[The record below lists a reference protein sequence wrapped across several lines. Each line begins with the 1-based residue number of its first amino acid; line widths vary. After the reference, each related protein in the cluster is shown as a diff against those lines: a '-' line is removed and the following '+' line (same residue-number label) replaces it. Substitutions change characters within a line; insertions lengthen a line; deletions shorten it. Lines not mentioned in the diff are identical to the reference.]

1 MTIGVSSNH
10 PVLSPMSSLSP
21 LSRLKPLKG
30 VRIFSLA
37 LNLPGPAALWR
48 LRSMGA
54 RCTKVDPPAGDPMRL
69 YSASAFADLSDGLK
83 SVTLDLKSAAGQAR
97 LHRLLAQTDVLL
109 TSFRPSALAKL
120 GLDGKRLKK
129 SHPALSLVAIV
140 GAPGERAEEPGHDL
154 TYQAEVGLVPDLALP
169 PSLLADMAGALA
181 ASEAVLQTVLV
192 QRQTGRGAHLEVA
205 LSEAARWLALPRQ
218 WGLTEAGQLLG
229 GAHAGYRV
237 YPCKNGRVA
246 LAALEPHFAAALGR
260 VVGLGPIAPEACLLP
275 ATHEAVAAFVASKT
289 RAQLDRLA
297 TQHDLPLL
305 TLPA

>member
-1 MTIGVSSNH
+1 MLLNFSV
-10 PVLSPMSSLSP
+10 
-21 LSRLKPLKG
+21 KPLKG
-30 VRIFSLA
+30 VRIVSLA

-48 LRSMGA
+48 LRAMGA

-69 YSASAFADLSDGLK
+69 YSPAAFADLSAGLK
-83 SVTLDLKSAAGQAR
+83 AVTLDLKAADGQAK
-97 LHRLLAQTDVLL
+97 LHKLLAQADVLL

-120 GLDGKRLKK
+120 GLDGKSLKRA
-129 SHPALSLVAIV
+129 HPALSLVTIV

-154 TYQAEVGLVPDLALP
+154 TYQAEVGLVADLAVP

-181 ASEAVLQTVLV
+181 ASEAVLQAVLA
-192 QRQTGRGAHLEVA
+192 QRASGKGVRLEVA

-218 WGLTEAGQLLG
+218 WGLTAPGQLLG

-246 LAALEPHFAAALGR
+246 LAALEPHFAAGLGQAF
-260 VVGLGPIAPEACLLP
+260 GLGPLTPEACLLP
-275 ATHEAVAAFVASKT
+275 ATHQAVAAFVAGKT
-289 RAQLDRLA
+289 RAQLDKLA
-297 TQHDLPLL
+297 AAHDLPLL